1 MNWSPEQNA
10 IFGWFSTY
18 APLAKNLIV
27 RARAGTGKT
36 TTIKEAFTRAPEQTI
51 LYAVFN
57 KRNQKEAEASISDTR
72 VQVKTLH
79 SLGYGFIRRHWGNA
93 SPDMEGDIEFDRA
106 RYVSNQDYKPTL
118 AAIVKTASF
127 AKNLFIAPDQ
137 ADILKIIDDRD
148 LSIAGEGE
156 DPVSDNQL
164 ASWVLQS
171 LERSKTQ
178 DKAGRISFDD
188 MTWLPVALD
197 IVRPSFDLVAID
209 EAQDMNMPQLFMA
222 CGAVKPNGRTV
233 VVGDDRQAIYGFRGA
248 ATGGMGKMQIKLR
261 AKVLPLTVTRRCPKS
276 VVSLAREI
284 VPDFVAY
291 DGSPLGVVLNIPS
304 DKLLDIVLVGDAILS
319 RLNAPLMPCALQLLR
334 KHIPVRIEG
343 RDIGKQL
350 MDMVH
355 SMKANDV
362 PDFVQKVTEW
372 RAKQVDRLMNAKNP
386 EKKIE
391 LVNDTA
397 ETLIALSEGCN
408 TVGDI
413 DYRIKSL
420 FQDTDEASRPA
431 VVLSTV
437 HKAKGLEWDRVF
449 ILESSFVARPGG
461 SASEESNIRYV
472 AITRAKSELYLVG
485 ATKTTE
491 RPTDAPSVKSD
502 AEASALETPPVNLS
516 RSAGWSYL
524 PAGLVYHD
532 VGNVIEHGRA
542 EYVCT
547 QVSESRAI
555 FVCLS
560 RPEREIHNG
569 KTSEVVRIL
578 GSPHKLSLSA
588 SIELSSILRKLSA
601 DEMNDF
607 LTGGKRPASQ
617 GKTKQDATESETT
630 MAKKTTKSRGGKMA
644 FIVARLLARGSERM
658 TKSDIA
664 KAYMQ
669 AFHVPEKT
677 AKNSVNWC
685 AHCKEGPILKAG
697 KESNHLDEEKSE
709 SPKTKSKPAKASVKT
724 ATKTPTRKTSTK
736 KPPVPTRTKPATPT
750 PIVVVATAEQV
761 ADALAHTPPA
771 TDVQG

>member
-10 IFGWFSTY
+10 IFEWLHTY

-36 TTIKEAFTRAPEQTI
+36 TTIKEALTRAPEQTI

-57 KRNQKEAEASISDTR
+57 KRNQKEAESSISDTR

-93 SPDMEGDIEFDRA
+93 RPDMEGDIEFDRA
-106 RYVSNQDYKPTL
+106 RYASNRNYKPTL

-148 LSIAGEGE
+148 LSIAGAGE
-156 DPVSDNQL
+156 DSVSDNQL
-164 ASWVLQS
+164 ALWVLQS
-171 LERSKTQ
+171 LERSKVQ

-188 MTWLPVALD
+188 MVWLPVALG

-209 EAQDMNMPQLFMA
+209 EAQDMNMPQLLMA

-284 VPDFVAY
+284 VSDFVAH
-291 DGSPLGVVLNIPS
+291 DEAPDGVVSNIS
-304 DKLLDIVLVGDAILS
+304 SNQLIETVLVGDAILS

-334 KHIPVRIEG
+334 KHIPARIEG
-343 RDIGKQL
+343 RDIGNQL
-350 MDMVH
+350 MGMVR

-362 PDFVQKVTEW
+362 PDFVKKVTEW
-372 RAKQVDRLMNAKNP
+372 QAKQVDRLMNAKNP

-408 TVGDI
+408 TVSDI
-413 DYRIKSL
+413 DYRINSL
-420 FQDTDEASRPA
+420 FQDTDETSKPA

-437 HKAKGLEWDRVF
+437 HKAKGLEWGRVF
-449 ILESSFVARPGG
+449 ILESSFVARPGAPTG
-461 SASEESNIRYV
+461 EESNIRYV
-472 AITRAKSELYLVG
+472 AITRTKSELYLVG
-485 ATKTTE
+485 STKTTE
-491 RPTDAPSVKSD
+491 MPSDAPSVKPD
-502 AEASALETPPVNLS
+502 AKADVIEVNLS

-547 QVSESRAI
+547 RVSESRAI

-569 KTSEVVRIL
+569 KTDEVVRIL
-578 GSPHKLSLSA
+578 SSPHKLSISA
-588 SIELSSILRKLSA
+588 AIEPSAILRKLSA

-607 LTGGKRPASQ
+607 LTGGKRPDSQ

-630 MAKKTTKSRGGKMA
+630 MTKKTTGEKKERQSLAGRSGFIAKQKESGKNKQDAWEATKKKWHVTTMTD
-644 FIVARLLARGSERM
+644 IVKIYDGADKAKALIAKNQSTPDKTT
-658 TKSDIA
+658 TKS
-664 KAYMQ
+664 
-669 AFHVPEKT
+669 T
-677 AKNSVNWC
+677 
-685 AHCKEGPILKAG
+685 
-697 KESNHLDEEKSE
+697 
-709 SPKTKSKPAKASVKT
+709 KT
-724 ATKTPTRKTSTK
+724 ATKALTRKTSTK

-750 PIVVVATAEQV
+750 PIVVVATAGQV
-761 ADALAHTPPA
+761 ADALANTPPA
-771 TDVQG
+771 TDTHRG